1 MSMMWIAKVF
11 MSRPSDKTIA
21 TWRIIFGLL
30 LSLTLYY
37 NLIYLWKWIDNL
49 FLDFSIFWYV
59 ISYWWVMNNSELLI
73 VKYWF
78 SAMWLVPIIMWL
90 TNMCLF
96 KKKYMRITQITFAF
110 VLFYI
115 AAIINESAT
124 LDIDTLIWFMW
135 ILPLFAWITGKCIS
149 AKCLKFWEKITKIR
163 V

>member
-11 MSRPSDKTIA
+11 MSRPTDKTIA

-30 LSLTLYY
+30 LSITLYY
-37 NLIYLWKWIDNL
+37 NLIYLGKWIDNL
-49 FLDFSIFWYV
+49 FLDFSIFGYT
-59 ISYWWVMNNSELLI
+59 ISYWWLMNDSELVI

-78 SAMWLVPIIMWL
+78 IALWLVPMLMGL
-90 TNMCLF
+90 TNICVLR
-96 KKKYMRITQITFAF
+96 KKYMRIIQIIFAF

-115 AAIINESAT
+115 AAIIEESPT

-135 ILPLFAWITGKCIS
+135 VLPLIAWITGKCIT